1 MKNLHNDTIR
11 DEDTGLVI
19 DIGIPFPEDTR
30 SGARY
35 PFAKM
40 NVGDS
45 IFIPLK
51 EGDNANRL
59 KNRLSQASRTFGKK
73 QEPEQKFILRY
84 RLENE
89 TSGVRIWRKE

>member
-1 MKNLHNDTIR
+1 MKNLDTESLR
-11 DEDTGLVI
+11 DEETGLVI

-30 SGARY
+30 SSTRY

-59 KNRLSQASRTFGKK
+59 KNRLSQASRTFGIK